1 MYKVKGWQ
9 TGIGLVAMVLSV
21 IVVLQLRTELK
32 IGATLPTRRVGE
44 LSQMFK
50 NQSLQLKKYEL
61 EISDLRNQLNNY
73 DRDREIMRL
82 KMAAGLVP
90 LTGKGLRITLSDS
103 EKKLKD
109 YEDPTFYIVH
119 YSTLELLVNE
129 LWAAGAEAI
138 AVNGYRIGNTSGFSC
153 AGTTILIDTKRLAP
167 PYLIDVIGDPRNLKN
182 ALMMRGGFVDT
193 EILAFDL
200 KFEIQE
206 ENEETITVPAYKGSI
221 SFEYAKPAEEEEA
234 KK

>member
-1 MYKVKGWQ
+1 
-9 TGIGLVAMVLSV
+9 MVEMK
-21 IVVLQLRTELK
+21 T
-32 IGATLPTRRVGE
+32 
-44 LSQMFK
+44 
-50 NQSLQLKKYEL
+50 
-61 EISDLRNQLNNY
+61 
-73 DRDREIMRL
+73 
-82 KMAAGLVP
+82 
-90 LTGKGLRITLSDS
+90 
-103 EKKLKD
+103 
-109 YEDPTFYIVH
+109 
-119 YSTLELLVNE
+119 
-129 LWAAGAEAI
+129 
-138 AVNGYRIGNTSGFSC
+138 